1 MSNSNYD
8 IAYLKKYVNGEL
20 SPTEMYALEREA
32 QRDPMLADVLMG
44 IEMDQNNTVIAAINQ
59 QISQR
64 AKRDKAAKIK
74 IFDWKRLAI
83 AASTI
88 IVLGVGIV
96 FFRQQQKN
104 TSEAKRTAD
113 VNVTQ
118 DKPKTKVIGEDSTTA
133 TDDIKSKIEPQ
144 DRSPQLADHNSSR
157 FREQHP
163 QEEVTIL
170 SREPSLRVKSL
181 EEMEGRLNSDRPV
194 FGLRPTDS
202 AIVIGYAPIAKKKDA
217 SQTIMI
223 RGTSSFNNTLAGKAA
238 GISAIQQ
245 SGTPLQLTVR
255 DKETGLPISGVT
267 IIQPNSK
274 LATNTDAQGQATVQ
288 PSTMDSLVDIMALG
302 YNPIALNMRRS
313 KNTTVKLQPS
323 SNSLDEV
330 VVTTM
335 SSRKS
340 KSAEPIWGWKSFNN
354 YIKKKTAKSR
364 YEGTVRL
371 SFYIDKDGLPTNIS
385 ILQSAND
392 YLDTKAKEILLSGP
406 KWKGE
411 DYRYVT
417 LTFEF
422 TL

>member
-32 QRDPMLADVLMG
+32 QRDPMLADMLMG
-44 IEMDQNNTVIAAINQ
+44 IEMDQNKTVIAAINQ

-64 AKRDKAAKIK
+64 AKRDKATKIK

-83 AASTI
+83 AASTV
-88 IVLGVGIV
+88 IVLGVGLV
-96 FFRQQQKN
+96 LFWQQEKN
-104 TSEAKRTAD
+104 RSESKRTAD

-118 DKPKTKVIGEDSTTA
+118 DKPKTAVIEEDTTTG
-133 TDDIKSKIEPQ
+133 TDDIKSNIEPQ
-144 DRSPQLADHNSSR
+144 DRSPQLADNKSPR

-163 QEEVTIL
+163 QEEVAIL

-194 FGLRPTDS
+194 FGLRPQDS
-202 AIVIGYAPIAKKKDA
+202 ATVIGYTPMAMKKES
-217 SQTIMI
+217 SQTMM
-223 RGTSSFNNTLAGKAA
+223 RGSSTFNNTLAGKAA
-238 GISAIQQ
+238 GISSVQQ
-245 SGTPLQLTVR
+245 GGIPLQLTVR
-255 DKETGLPISGVT
+255 DKETGLPLSGVT

-274 LATNTDAQGQATVQ
+274 LATNTDAQGQATIQ
-288 PSTMDSLVDIMALG
+288 PSSVDSLVDIVALG
-302 YNPIALNMRRS
+302 YNTVAVNMRRS
-313 KNTTVKLQPS
+313 KNTTIRLQPS

-330 VVTTM
+330 IVTTM

-340 KSAEPIWGWKSFNN
+340 KSAEPVWGWRSFNN

-364 YEGTVRL
+364 YEGTVRI
-371 SFYIDKDGLPTNIS
+371 SFYIDKGGSPTNIS
-385 ILQSAND
+385 ILQSVND
-392 YLDTKAKEILLSGP
+392 YLDAKAKEIILSGP

-417 LTFEF
+417 LTLEF

>member
-20 SPTEMYALEREA
+20 SPAEMYALEREA
-32 QRDPMLADVLMG
+32 QRDPMLADMLMG
-44 IEMDQNNTVIAAINQ
+44 IEMDQNKTVIAAINQ

-64 AKRDKAAKIK
+64 TKRDKAVKIK
-74 IFDWKRLAI
+74 VFDWKRLAI
-83 AASTI
+83 AAAAV
-88 IVLGVGIV
+88 IVLGVSIV
-96 FFRQQQKN
+96 LFRQQGKN
-104 TSEAKRTAD
+104 TSEAKRTAE
-113 VNVTQ
+113 VNVDQ
-118 DKPKTKVIGEDSTTA
+118 DKPKTKVIGEDSTVA
-133 TDDIKSKIEPQ
+133 ADDIMSKIEPP
-144 DRSPQLADHNSSR
+144 DRLPQLADNNRPQLH
-157 FREQHP
+157 EQHA
-163 QEEVTIL
+163 QEEVTVL

-202 AIVIGYAPIAKKKDA
+202 AIVIGYAPMAKRKDA
-217 SQTIMI
+217 SQTITI
-223 RGTSSFNNTLAGKAA
+223 RGASSLNNTLAGTVA
-238 GISAIQQ
+238 GISAMQQ

-302 YNPIALNMRRS
+302 YNTVALNMRRS
-313 KNTTVKLQPS
+313 KNTTIKLQPS
-323 SNSLDEV
+323 SASLDEV

-371 SFYIDKDGLPTNIS
+371 SFYIDKDGFPTNIS

-392 YLDTKAKEILLSGP
+392 YLDNKAKEILLSGP
-406 KWKGE
+406 KWKDE

>member
-20 SPTEMYALEREA
+20 SPMEMYAIEREA

-44 IEMDQNNTVIAAINQ
+44 IEMDQNKTVIAAINQ

-83 AASTI
+83 AASTV
-88 IVLGVGIV
+88 IVLGAGLVL
-96 FFRQQQKN
+96 FWQQEKN
-104 TSEAKRTAD
+104 RSEAKRTAD

-118 DKPKTKVIGEDSTTA
+118 DKPKTKIIGADSTRI
-133 TDDIKSKIEPQ
+133 TDDIKSKIELQ
-144 DRSPQLADHNSSR
+144 DRSPQLADNNSPR

-181 EEMEGRLNSDRPV
+181 EEMKEGLNNDRPV

-202 AIVIGYAPIAKKKDA
+202 TIVIGYAPMAKKKDA

-223 RGTSSFNNTLAGKAA
+223 RGTSSLSNTLAGRAP
-238 GISAIQQ
+238 GISIPQQ
-245 SGTPLQLTVR
+245 QGTPLQLTIR

-274 LATNTDAQGQATVQ
+274 FATNTDAQGQATIQ

-302 YNPIALNMRRS
+302 YNTVALNMRRS
-313 KNTTVKLQPS
+313 KNTTIKLQPS

-354 YIKKKTAKSR
+354 YIKKKTSKSR

>member
-20 SPTEMYALEREA
+20 SPTEMYTLEREA

-44 IEMDQNNTVIAAINQ
+44 IEMDQNKTVITTINQ
-59 QISQR
+59 RVSQR
-64 AKRDKAAKIK
+64 AKSDKTAKIK
-74 IFDWKRLAI
+74 VFDWKRLAI
-83 AASTI
+83 AAAAV

-96 FFRQQQKN
+96 LFRQQDKN
-104 TSEAKRTAD
+104 SSEAKRTAE
-113 VNVTQ
+113 VSIAQ
-118 DKPKTKVIGEDSTTA
+118 EKPKTKVIGEDSTTV
-133 TDDIKSKIEPQ
+133 TDGIMSKIEPQ
-144 DRSPQLADHNSSR
+144 DRLPQLTDNNRPQLH
-157 FREQHP
+157 EQHP
-163 QEEVTIL
+163 MEEVTI
-170 SREPSLRVKSL
+170 SSQEPSLRVKSL
-181 EEMEGRLNSDRPV
+181 EEIEGRLQRDRPV

-202 AIVIGYAPIAKKKDA
+202 AIVIGYAPMAKKKDA

-223 RGTSSFNNTLAGKAA
+223 RGTSSLNNTLAGKVA

-302 YNPIALNMRRS
+302 YNTVALNMRRS
-313 KNTTVKLQPS
+313 KNTTIKLQPS
-323 SNSLDEV
+323 SASLDEV

-340 KSAEPIWGWKSFNN
+340 KNAEPIWGWKSFSN

-371 SFYIDKDGLPTNIS
+371 SFYIDKDGFPTDIS

-411 DYRYVT
+411 DYPYVT

>member
-44 IEMDQNNTVIAAINQ
+44 IEMDQNKTVIAAINQ

-64 AKRDKAAKIK
+64 AKRDKSAEIK
-74 IFDWKRLAI
+74 VFDWKRLAI
-83 AASTI
+83 AAAAV
-88 IVLGVGIV
+88 IVLGVGILL
-96 FFRQQQKN
+96 FQQQKKN
-104 TSEAKRTAD
+104 TSEGKRTAE

-118 DKPKTKVIGEDSTTA
+118 DKPKTKVIGADSTTA
-133 TDDIKSKIEPQ
+133 TDDIMSKIQPQ
-144 DRSPQLADHNSSR
+144 DRSPQLADNNRPRLH
-157 FREQHP
+157 EQHP
-163 QEEVTIL
+163 LEEVTVL

-181 EEMEGRLNSDRPV
+181 EEMERRLNSDRPI

-202 AIVIGYAPIAKKKDA
+202 AVVIGYAPMAKKNDA
-217 SQTIMI
+217 SQTMMI
-223 RGTSSFNNTLAGKAA
+223 RGSSSFNNTLAGKVA

-245 SGTPLQLTVR
+245 SGTPLQLTIR

-274 LATNTDAQGQATVQ
+274 LATNTDAQGQATIL
-288 PSTMDSLVDIMALG
+288 PSTTDSLVDIMALG
-302 YNPIALNMRRS
+302 YNTVALNMRRS
-313 KNTTVKLQPS
+313 KNTTIKLQPS
-323 SNSLDEV
+323 SASLDEV

-335 SSRKS
+335 SSHKS
-340 KSAEPIWGWKSFNN
+340 KSAEPIWGWRSFNN

-371 SFYIDKDGLPTNIS
+371 SFYIDKDGFPTNIN

-392 YLDTKAKEILLSGP
+392 YLDTKAKEILISGP

>member
-32 QRDPMLADVLMG
+32 QRDPMLADMLMG
-44 IEMDQNNTVIAAINQ
+44 IEMDQNKTVIAAINQ

-64 AKRDKAAKIK
+64 AKRDKVAKIK
-74 IFDWKRLAI
+74 ILDWKRLAI
-83 AASTI
+83 AASTV
-88 IVLGVGIV
+88 IVLGVCLV
-96 FFRQQQKN
+96 LFWQQEKN
-104 TSEAKRTAD
+104 RSETKRTAD

-118 DKPKTKVIGEDSTTA
+118 DKPKTTVMGEDSTTA
-133 TDDIKSKIEPQ
+133 TDDIKSNIEPQ
-144 DRSPQLADHNSSR
+144 DRSPQLADNNSPR

-194 FGLRPTDS
+194 FGLRPQDS
-202 AIVIGYAPIAKKKDA
+202 ATVISYTPIAKKKEA
-217 SQTIMI
+217 SQTMMM
-223 RGTSSFNNTLAGKAA
+223 RGNSSLNSTLAGKAA
-238 GISAIQQ
+238 GISSVQQ
-245 SGTPLQLTVR
+245 GGIPLQLTVR
-255 DKETGLPISGVT
+255 DKETGLPLSGVT

-274 LATNTDAQGQATVQ
+274 LATNTDAQGQATIQ
-288 PSTMDSLVDIMALG
+288 PSSVDSLVDIVALG
-302 YNPIALNMRRS
+302 YNTVAVNMRRS
-313 KNTTVKLQPS
+313 KNTTIRLQPS

-340 KSAEPIWGWKSFNN
+340 KSAEPVWGWRSFNN

-364 YEGTVRL
+364 YEGTVRI
-371 SFYIDKDGLPTNIS
+371 SFYIDKGGFPTNIS
-385 ILQSAND
+385 ILQSANE
-392 YLDTKAKEILLSGP
+392 YLDAKAKEIILSGP
-406 KWKGE
+406 KWNGE

-422 TL
+422 TM